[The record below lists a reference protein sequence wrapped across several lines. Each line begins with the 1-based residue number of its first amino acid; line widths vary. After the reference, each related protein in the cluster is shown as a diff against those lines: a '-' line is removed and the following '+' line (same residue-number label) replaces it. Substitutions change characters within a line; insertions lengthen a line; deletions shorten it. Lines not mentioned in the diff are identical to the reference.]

1 MNNITLIG
9 RLTKDPELKETENGS
24 KFASFTLAVGRGKAK
39 DGQQRADF
47 LPVMAWG
54 SAAEVVVKYNK
65 KGSLL
70 GVNGRL
76 CMSYRQDENGI
87 YNYKYWVRAESIE
100 LLDSKSKQEPEAMV
114 ASEEG
119 GALPFDV

>member
-1 MNNITLIG
+1 MNNITFIG

-24 KFASFTLAVGRGKAK
+24 KFASFTLAVGRGKVK
-39 DGQQRADF
+39 SR

-54 SAAEVVVKYNK
+54 SAADVVVKYNK

-87 YNYKYWVRAESIE
+87 YNYKYWVRAESID
-100 LLDSKSKQEPEAMV
+100 LLDSKSKQEPEAM
-114 ASEEG
+114 AESEEG